1 MNKSNFF
8 FRKKEHLPSLKNINH
23 FVNEGNL
30 NQSNIKKN
38 NHNHLYI
45 RCNIFDILLNPLF
58 IFFFPF
64 FLSHCNSLHF
74 IITGNF
80 SSTSLDFDIHMNNF
94 CCNPKTRYFIR
105 RERIPIYFLSPLC
118 TFCTPFYRT
127 FRFFNRLSL
136 LYLSTSTSPY
146 TSLYLHEYHSFMV
159 LYYIFFLFPLNPR
172 QTVRL
177 HFAFIPFLFL
187 SYVYIYIYMFHRD
200 PQRSH

>member
-1 MNKSNFF
+1 
-8 FRKKEHLPSLKNINH
+8 
-23 FVNEGNL
+23 
-30 NQSNIKKN
+30 
-38 NHNHLYI
+38 
-45 RCNIFDILLNPLF
+45 
-58 IFFFPF
+58 
-64 FLSHCNSLHF
+64 
-74 IITGNF
+74 
-80 SSTSLDFDIHMNNF
+80 MNNF

-105 RERIPIYFLSPLC
+105 RERIPICFFFLSPLC

-136 LYLSTSTSPY
+136 LYLSTSMSPY

-187 SYVYIYIYMFHRD
+187 SYVYIYIYSTEIYRD
-200 PQRSH
+200 PTKKQFHPYLLGIPLAKNMFFIPKDTYYKPWRAIIFFLPLSSSKKQYYSF